1 MINNFINIFLS
12 PFNYLYLQLLNNNI
26 SFETILIS
34 LFIFDVLFFIIIKLL
49 IDFYNYR
56 RLL

>member
-1 MINNFINIFLS
+1 MINNFISLFLS
-12 PFNYLYLQLLNNNI
+12 PFNYLYIQLLDSGL

-34 LFIFDVLFFIIIKLL
+34 LFIFDVLYFIIIKLL
-49 IDFYNYR
+49 IDFKNYR